1 MKIGIFGGTFD
12 PPHVGHLIAAQDALE
27 TLTLDRV
34 LFIPARLPPHKQNDN
49 VTDAAVRLQMIR
61 AATAANPSFEVS
73 DVELNRTGPSFTVDT
88 LRELRKARPGDDFF
102 LLLGVDQVTE
112 FPTWREPD
120 QVLALARLI
129 MLARGGIEEAAAGD
143 IVHQTVPVTRV
154 DVSSTLVRQ
163 RVGAGQ
169 SVRYLVPE
177 AVERIIAAERLYSS
191 RSG

>member
-1 MKIGIFGGTFD
+1 MRIGIFGGTFD
-12 PPHVGHLIAAQDALE
+12 PPHIGHLIAAQDALE

-34 LFIPARLPPHKQNDN
+34 LFVPARLPPHKQNDH

-61 AATAANPSFEVS
+61 AATASNPSFEVS
-73 DVELNRTGPSFTVDT
+73 DIELSRGGPSFTVDT
-88 LRELRKARPGDDFF
+88 LRELRKQRPDDEFF

-112 FPTWREPD
+112 FATWREPD
-120 QVLALARLI
+120 EVLALARVA

-154 DVSSTLVRQ
+154 DVSSTVVRQ

-169 SVRYLVPE
+169 SIRYLVPE

>member
-73 DVELNRTGPSFTVDT
+73 DLELNRTGPSFTVDT
-88 LRELRKARPGDDFF
+88 LRELRKQRPDDEFF

-143 IVHQTVPVTRV
+143 IVQQTVPVTRV

-169 SVRYLVPE
+169 SIRYLVPE
-177 AVERIIAAERLYSS
+177 AVERIITAERLYSG